1 MLTISEDALALIAT
15 KKAPLLIGIPHPV
28 RSCCFDMTECPSVGF
43 GEPRDPAAY
52 TRQTIQGVEVYVP
65 GSLPEDSA
73 LVVRVR
79 NFFGFKQLVI
89 DGWGVLG

>member
-15 KKAPLLIGIPHPV
+15 KKSPLLIGVPHAV

-43 GEPRDPAAY
+43 GEPPNGTGY
-52 TRQTIQGVEVYVP
+52 TKQTIQGVEVYVP
-65 GSLPEDSA
+65 DVIADNDA

-79 NFFGFKQLVI
+79 NVLGFKQLVI
-89 DGWGVLG
+89 DGWALI